1 MDFGPLRRDFPI
13 LQRRIN
19 NKPLIY
25 FDNSAT
31 SLKPRQ
37 VIDAEMRY
45 YNEECANI
53 HRGVHKLSEHATLAY
68 ENAHKSAGKFINAK
82 SWQEIVFVR
91 NTTEA
96 FNLLMYDFWISGMLK
111 QGDEVVVSKLE
122 HHSNI
127 VPWQFLEKKIGIKLK
142 FVGLNP
148 DYSFNMQDLENK
160 ITKNTKVVSVVHVA
174 NSTGTIND
182 VKQISKIA
190 HENNALFVVDAAQS
204 APHMQ
209 VDARAINADF
219 LAFSGHKMLA
229 PTGIGILYG
238 KKELLEKMQ
247 PFMYGGDMIKSVSE
261 HTATWNDLPY
271 KFEAGTPNIAS
282 AYGLSAAIEYLQKIG
297 MGVIRKHE
305 IELTKYALD
314 AISKIPKIKIYGT
327 KNPETQGGIVLFEH
341 SKLEAHD
348 LALALDESAN
358 IAIRSGMLCAE
369 PFVGSINEKGLCRA
383 SFYFYNTK
391 EEIDVFVRELQKIV
405 KAFG

>member
-1 MDFGPLRRDFPI
+1 MDFSSLRDDFPI
-13 LQRRIN
+13 LQRCIN

-25 FDNSAT
+25 FDSSAT
-31 SLKPRQ
+31 SLKPKQ
-37 VIDAEMRY
+37 VIEAEMCY

-68 ENAHKSAGKFINAK
+68 ENAHKQTAKFINAK

-96 FNLLMYDFWISGMLK
+96 FNLLMYCFWAGNMLK
-111 QGDEVVVSKLE
+111 SGDEVLISKFE

-142 FVGLNP
+142 FAELNS
-148 DYSFNMQDLENK
+148 DYSLNMSDLENK
-160 ITKNTKVVSVVHVA
+160 ITKNTKVVSVAHIA

-182 VKQISKIA
+182 VKRIGKIA
-190 HENNALFVVDAAQS
+190 HDANALFLVDAAQS
-204 APHMQ
+204 APHME
-209 VDARAINADF
+209 VDVKAINADF

-229 PTGIGILYG
+229 PTGIGVLYG
-238 KKELLEKMQ
+238 KKELLDKMQ

-261 HTATWNDLPY
+261 HSATWNDLPY
-271 KFEAGTPNIAS
+271 KFEAGTPNIAA
-282 AYGLSAAIEYLQKIG
+282 AYGLGAAVEYLQKIG
-297 MGVIRKHE
+297 MDKIRKHE
-305 IELTKYALD
+305 KELTKYALD
-314 AISKIPKIKIYGT
+314 AISGIPRIKIYGT
-327 KNPETQGGIVLFEH
+327 QNPETQGGIILFEH
-341 SKLEAHD
+341 SNLEAHD

-369 PFVGSINEKGLCRA
+369 PFVGSINPRGLCRA

-391 EEIDVFVRELQKIV
+391 EEIDIFAQELHKIV